1 MSRRGSLS
9 KRRRRSRSASEIVE
23 ARLSSGSDALAE
35 CLQAQMRKCEE
46 LEKEKEEFK
55 RELRRSLLLLQA
67 AQQENRARQDAEKK
81 LASRVASLQARVVTA
96 VDVARSLPIVEKKK
110 GDDDATAVDAAL
122 EKKGDAATAV
132 DAARSAPSAE
142 DAAEKG
148 DGSDGSDAES
158 GSSSDSESSSDER

>member
-9 KRRRRSRSASEIVE
+9 KRRRRGRSASEIVE

-55 RELRRSLLLLQA
+55 RELRRSLLLLQV
-67 AQQENRARQDAEKK
+67 AQQENRARQDVEKK

-122 EKKGDAATAV
+122 EKKGD
-132 DAARSAPSAE
+132 
-142 DAAEKG
+142 
-148 DGSDGSDAES
+148 DGGS
-158 GSSSDSESSSDER
+158 GSESEGSSDSDSYSEVE